1 MSTKVANKKAAPAK
15 KPTTKKVA
23 ATESAP
29 VEEKKVAPKKTTA
42 KTKKVAPKVEA
53 PAPEAEVAT
62 EKVKRERRE
71 VTRESV
77 DSCMASLQKKVEDQI
92 EKLRSSPDDKK
103 TKGVKFLRTVNK
115 DLKGIMGDY
124 TRVLKMKPK
133 STRPRPKDSGFMK
146 PVAVSDDM
154 LKFTGWEAGKE
165 YSRVDVTRFICKYI
179 KENELQNQD
188 DKREIVC
195 DAKLGALLTYVPE
208 TDEEG
213 KKKPLTYF
221 LLQKC
226 IQKHFIKP
234 AKTEVTK
241 KAATKKVVAASVEE
255 EVEEDEE

>member
-124 TRVLKMKPK
+124 HPTFPWLELPDGSPDPRIGVSIMPWRVLDLVW
-133 STRPRPKDSGFMK
+133 RERDR
-146 PVAVSDDM
+146 VAHPGDNIAVDMTLAETELPAGTLLSVGTAILRVSDVENDGCAKWKVRCGRAAYNWITTPDH
-154 LKFTGWEAGKE
+154 LKLRLRGLYASIE
-165 YSRVDVTRFICKYI
+165 
-179 KENELQNQD
+179 QD
-188 DKREIVC
+188 GEVR
-195 DAKLGALLTYVPE
+195 LGDT
-208 TDEEG
+208 
-213 KKKPLTYF
+213 
-221 LLQKC
+221 
-226 IQKHFIKP
+226 IRRM
-234 AKTEVTK
+234 
-241 KAATKKVVAASVEE
+241 
-255 EVEEDEE
+255 